1 MAIFIFL
8 FVFQSF
14 LFQVDISEEKGIV
27 DEVIKLYKAG
37 LSQELIFQY
46 IQSYKKSYQVSAED
60 VLKMK
65 ENNVPEEIIK
75 KVLQYQSFVTQKERE
90 KKEPE
95 FKNLLLKK
103 GFMKKNRLGNL
114 ALKEDRVEWYD
125 SKEPKENFSFKIKG
139 IKTIYLNCKPRTEEN
154 FCYEI
159 VFVNFDKKEYS
170 FSDFNWEKGE
180 NKTINELY
188 KFFKE
193 NYKEIIYQEKVK

>member
-8 FVFQSF
+8 FAFQSF
-14 LFQVDISEEKGIV
+14 LFQMETVEEKGIV

-46 IQSYKKSYQVSAED
+46 IQSYKKFYQVSAED
-60 VLKMK
+60 VLKLK

-75 KVLQYQSFVTQKERE
+75 KVLQYQSFVAKDEKE

-103 GFMKKNRLGNL
+103 GFMKKDRLGNL
-114 ALKEDRVEWYD
+114 KIKEDRVEWYD
-125 SKEPKENFSFKIKG
+125 AKEPKENFSFKIKG
-139 IKTIYLNCKPRTEEN
+139 IKTIYLNCKPRAEEN

-180 NKTINELY
+180 NKAINELY

-193 NYKEIIYQEKVK
+193 NYKEIIFQEKVK